1 MKKLFLC
8 HHSAHAASVLDLATE
23 LRLRGVVP
31 WVAENGGFMLGDDQ
45 EHEARRVIRED
56 CRGLLFYATPGAIER
71 DFVRRVELEEACRR
85 VRRERIS
92 RVLGLGPRT
101 PFIITTVTD
110 GVSWDE
116 VKAASI
122 TLLRHDLSRY
132 AGAAIGFGDPP
143 ATRTLVAQ
151 HALRV
156 RLRNVPRTNEVSLQ
170 VSTRA
175 PMPDLD
181 DDLIRID
188 AQDAVVGN
196 PVMAWTR
203 VGCGLEDVK
212 DEIARAFG
220 RPMLRVHGSRHLSG
234 SFLLGATF
242 RRSSGFNL
250 LVRARDGDW
259 ATSGPLEA
267 VQMDE
272 RLVRGDSAGLVIEIA
287 ATDKDPTPAVDRYLA
302 TKGIRPRVVR
312 FRIEN
317 ERALTAGQG
326 RFIAAHVRRRIVELI
341 PDGDPRDLLLF
352 MSVPQALAVQLGHEW
367 NALPAT
373 TVHEFGGATYEPS
386 VVWPTVALTRA
397 DLITKGTEITKSSV
411 VLAGPI
417 AR

>member
-23 LRLRGVVP
+23 LRLRGIVP

-45 EHEARRVIRED
+45 EHEARRVIRQD
-56 CRGLLFYATPGAIER
+56 CQGLLFYATPGAIER
-71 DFVRRVELEEACRR
+71 DFVRRVELDEACRR
-85 VRRERIS
+85 VRRERVR
-92 RVLGLGPRT
+92 RVLRLGPRT

-110 GVSWDE
+110 GVSWDQ
-116 VKAASI
+116 VRAASL

-181 DDLIRID
+181 EDLLRID
-188 AQDAVVGN
+188 AEDTLVGN
-196 PVMAWTR
+196 PVPAWTR
-203 VGCGLEDVK
+203 VGRGLEDVK
-212 DEIARAFG
+212 DEIAWAFG

-267 VQMDE
+267 VQIDE
-272 RLVRGDSAGLVIEIA
+272 RLVRGEAAGLAIEIA

-302 TKGIRPRVVR
+302 MRGLRPRVMRLRV
-312 FRIEN
+312 EN
-317 ERALTAGQG
+317 ARVLSAGQG

-341 PDGDPRDLLLF
+341 PEADPRGLLLF

-367 NALPAT
+367 NALPVT
-373 TVHEFGGATYEPS
+373 TVHEFGGTTYEAS
-386 VVWPTVALTRA
+386 VVWPTASLTHA
-397 DLITKGTEITKSSV
+397 DLFTQRTELRKSSV
-411 VLAGPI
+411 VVAGSTP
-417 AR
+417 R

>member
-1 MKKLFLC
+1 
-8 HHSAHAASVLDLATE
+8 
-23 LRLRGVVP
+23 
-31 WVAENGGFMLGDDQ
+31 
-45 EHEARRVIRED
+45 
-56 CRGLLFYATPGAIER
+56 
-71 DFVRRVELEEACRR
+71 
-85 VRRERIS
+85 
-92 RVLGLGPRT
+92 
-101 PFIITTVTD
+101 
-110 GVSWDE
+110 
-116 VKAASI
+116 
-122 TLLRHDLSRY
+122 
-132 AGAAIGFGDPP
+132 
-143 ATRTLVAQ
+143 
-151 HALRV
+151 
-156 RLRNVPRTNEVSLQ
+156 
-170 VSTRA
+170 
-175 PMPDLD
+175 MPDLE

-188 AQDAVVGN
+188 AQDALVGN

-203 VGCGLEDVK
+203 VVCGLEDVK

-220 RPMLRVHGSRHLSG
+220 RPTLRVHGSRHLSG
-234 SFLLGATF
+234 SFQLGATF

-267 VQMDE
+267 VEIDE
-272 RLVRGDSAGLVIEIA
+272 RLVRGDSVGLVIEIA

-312 FRIEN
+312 FRIKN

-341 PDGDPRDLLLF
+341 PDGDLLLF

-397 DLITKGTEITKSSV
+397 DPITKGTEIKESSV
-411 VLAGPI
+411 LLAGRI